1 GGGHGEG
8 IGAHGAVAGPGG
20 LHIGLPHRP
29 AEPDRQRG
37 GGERDQDRND
47 SDPRPMDRASSRL
60 GGADD
65 TQIGTLAALR
75 FGFDIGHGKSQRA
88 MTSTIEDS
96 TIM

>member
-1 GGGHGEG
+1 
-8 IGAHGAVAGPGG
+8 
-20 LHIGLPHRP
+20 
-29 AEPDRQRG
+29 
-37 GGERDQDRND
+37 
-47 SDPRPMDRASSRL
+47 MDRASSRL

-75 FGFDIGHGKSQRA
+75 FGLDVGHGKSQRA